1 MNQLSQGSTLSKITE
16 VKNDSAHLTSAKILI
31 VDDRPLSRMATVDLL
46 SIEGYQIVETDFSCL
61 PLEIILREQPDA
73 ILIDVVM
80 PYRDSF
86 ELCRLLKQNLQ
97 TRLIPTIVLTVDNDR
112 QTRLQFLE
120 AGGDD
125 FLAKPLDRLDLL
137 AKVKSLIRQKRLNE
151 GLNQTE
157 QVLFLLAKA
166 IENRSTDSG
175 NSCARLA
182 ALAQSFGEYLQLS
195 LGDIE
200 DIVFAARIHDIGT
213 IGIPDAV
220 LLKTGELTPEERET
234 IEQHVLIGEKIC
246 QPMKNRSGVLP
257 IIRHHH
263 ERWDGSG
270 YPDSLIGGQIP
281 KLAQVFQILDIYDA
295 LTSNR
300 PHKKAL
306 TPEQALTT
314 IAEETA
320 KGWRNP
326 ELVGQFTSFIQSTTR
341 GMDRGEPNK

>member
-1 MNQLSQGSTLSKITE
+1 MNQLSQGSILSKNTE
-16 VKNDSAHLTSAKILI
+16 AKVNDRLGASAKILV

-46 SIEGYQIVETDFSCL
+46 AIEGYEAIETDCSSS
-61 PLEIILREQPDA
+61 PLELIIREQPDLILLDA
-73 ILIDVVM
+73 IV
-80 PYRDSF
+80 PYIEGF
-86 ELCRLLKQNLQ
+86 ELCRLLKQNIQ
-97 TRLIPTIVLTVDNDR
+97 TRLIPTIGMTVDNDR
-112 QTRLQFLE
+112 QTRLQFLQ
-120 AGGDD
+120 AGCDD
-125 FLAKPLDRLDLL
+125 FLSKPLDRVDLL

-151 GLNQTE
+151 GLDQTE

-166 IENRSTDSG
+166 IENRFTDSG

-182 ALAQSFGEYLQLS
+182 ALAQSFGEYLQLAAQ
-195 LGDIE
+195 DIE
-200 DIVFAARIHDIGT
+200 DLCFAARIHDIGT

-220 LLKTGELTPEERET
+220 LLKVGELTPQERET

-270 YPDSLIGGQIP
+270 YPDGLLGEQIP
-281 KLAQVFQILDIYDA
+281 QLAQVFQILDIYDA
-295 LTSNR
+295 LTSSR

-306 TPEQALTT
+306 TPTEALTT
-314 IAEETA
+314 IVEETS

-326 ELVGQFTSFIQSTTR
+326 QLVEQFTNFIRSTAV
-341 GMDRGEPNK
+341 